1 MLRIVVITAG
11 LLISAVTLRAEDEAP
26 PTINWDEAE
35 QHVGEDVTV
44 RGRVIGVHCSPTS
57 CLLAFEP
64 TFNRFTAVVQAERF
78 DVFPPARLDDQYS
91 GKRVQ
96 VHGTIV
102 QNEKKPEIVV
112 SNPGDLKLAAERRQE
127 HQEQDGSAQ
136 RQQAEVL
143 DRMTAVLDQ
152 LVALTE
158 RMAATQERTDAVL
171 AQLEQPA
178 GMLAAAQP
186 PPPPGPSWGDP
197 QPRPAYEALRT
208 VKRGMRP
215 NDVERLIGKPEDV
228 EYGAGGWSTWYY
240 GFGRS
245 VSFDARGR
253 AQGMVGFPNP

>member
-1 MLRIVVITAG
+1 MLRIVAIAAG
-11 LLISAVTLRAEDEAP
+11 LLVAAVALRAEDEP
-26 PTINWDEAE
+26 PVINWDDAE
-35 QHVGEDVTV
+35 QHVGEDVIV
-44 RGRVIGVHCSPTS
+44 KGRVVGVHCSPTS

-78 DVFPPARLDDQYS
+78 DLFPPARLDDQYS

-102 QNEKKPEIVV
+102 QNDKKPEIVV
-112 SNPGDLKLAAERRQE
+112 SNLGDLRLAGVERRQE
-127 HQEQDGSAQ
+127 HQEQDGSA
-136 RQQAEVL
+136 RQQADVL
-143 DRMTAVLDQ
+143 DRMAAVLDQ

-158 RMAATQERTDAVL
+158 RMAATQERTEAVL
-171 AQLEQPA
+171 AQLEQRA

-186 PPPPGPSWGDP
+186 PPPPGPSWGEP
-197 QPRPAYEALRT
+197 QPRPGYEALRT
-208 VKRGMRP
+208 IKRGMKP
-215 NDVERLIGKPEDV
+215 NDVERLIGKPEYV